1 METTLELLLHALV
14 AALVVEIFLMGMMRT
29 MNGKDGK

>member
-14 AALVVEIFLMGMMRT
+14 AALVVEILLMGLTQRIK
-29 MNGKDGK
+29 GKDGK